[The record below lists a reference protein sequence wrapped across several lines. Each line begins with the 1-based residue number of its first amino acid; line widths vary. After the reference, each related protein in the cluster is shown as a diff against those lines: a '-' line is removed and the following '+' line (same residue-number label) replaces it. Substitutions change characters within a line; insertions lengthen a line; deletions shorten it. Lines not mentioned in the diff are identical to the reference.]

1 MKELVEVAVALDVV
15 RVVGLRAPED
25 ARPRPVRHPG
35 QVVAG
40 MSLGQQVRDDEV
52 VEHARQRVLRCQ
64 CKARADPYH
73 GRRALHEHV
82 ARDLER
88 AVHIRMLDRL
98 EGHKG
103 LASSLI
109 RSRLVV
115 RPV

>member
-1 MKELVEVAVALDVV
+1 MEELVEVAVALDVV

-40 MSLGQQVRDDEV
+40 MSLGEQIRDDQI
-52 VEHARQRVLRCQ
+52 VEHARQRVFGCESE
-64 CKARADPYH
+64 ARADPDD
-73 GRRALHEHV
+73 RRRPLHEDV

-88 AVHIRMLDRL
+88 AVRVRVLDRL
-98 EGHKG
+98 ERHEG
-103 LASSLI
+103 LTSSL
-109 RSRLVV
+109 SRPRFVV